1 MVLLAG
7 DMLQMLNRGKEVEEG
22 WRWVVG
28 GGGGVVEGVEGGGGG
43 DHRISIGFP

>member
-22 WRWVVG
+22 WRWGREG
-28 GGGGVVEGVEGGGGG
+28 GGGGVEVGKGRRWRRGGGGEG
-43 DHRISIGFP
+43 GF